1 MRIKKF
7 TLMTLTF
14 VMMSVVAF
22 AQQTEQKALPSL
34 KKQPTLKQQIL
45 QAKRE
50 GKELN
55 KETIAQF
62 KYNKPA
68 ASQIIKKQQRNLSF
82 PVQKLGVAPAKG
94 KASVL
99 QVPGKAKT
107 PRRGGTQSYVYHF
120 ISSAN
125 GWTNIDAD
133 GDGYKWE
140 LSSSSGPDSEAG
152 VMASASY
159 DNTAGALTPDNY
171 LVSPKMKL
179 DGKITFWASGQD
191 ASWAAEH
198 FGVAVSTT
206 GNTSAADF
214 TTIQEWT
221 MTAAPSLAPS
231 ANFGSETGAF
241 RSSRRVQGTWYE
253 YTIDLS
259 SYAGA
264 EGYVAIRHF
273 NCTDNYRLNVDDITL
288 ETSELLGSYDPTVE
302 VMPEKV
308 KLPDGA
314 TVTPYYT
321 IDGTLAVN
329 TSSGWSNYTKKVKNI
344 NVAFVGTD
352 VYIQGLS
359 YWQQESWV
367 KGTLADNVIT
377 VPSGQYVGDG
387 EYLNGMD
394 DSYAWLASYT
404 FTIDAEAGTIACN
417 EYIGESESPTA
428 NSLYAYW
435 MTPVF
440 SLTAPADPRVTPP
453 AGLVTEDWFF
463 AGYFYDGENETPTEK
478 PLKIGFDG
486 KDVYVQGIGYY
497 QPEAWI
503 KGTLSD
509 DGKSITF
516 ASGQYYGT
524 YADTYDMWFAA
535 VDTEFNYLESVTAT
549 YDAENGVIVWP
560 GDAYILENGDAAEVS
575 AYGLCFDVFAI
586 KGAAPAANEMP
597 TGLLTEEWALKAQ
610 RSGDEGFEE
619 YKSTVNV
626 GIAGNDVYV
635 LGLFE
640 GTPDAILKGTLDPAT
655 NKVTFKTGQCMGVSY
670 EIDWNTFSII
680 EVPIYFA
687 GYGENGLEDVV
698 MAYDAAK
705 KTLTMESPLYCF
717 ENGCWLLVNPYDIY
731 ADVVLQ
737 AIPDVAAT
745 PAQPMIY
752 ESKFVDTS
760 YPNISVNIPL
770 EDVDGNPI
778 LSGKLFYRYYYK
790 QGGTEYPL
798 TLTTDLYTELTE
810 DMTVIP
816 YNFSDDWDVY
826 NYRLYL
832 NMPFADWDQIGIQSI
847 YCGGGEEK
855 KSEIFWYDV
864 YQPEDVTITV
874 EPGTEL
880 SQTITDKA
888 AELKPEF
895 KKLGNIT
902 LELAAGDYTFTK
914 ALKVPGSLTINGNG
928 ATITSAG
935 DVNFIELSGTTV
947 YAPKADGTN
956 SDHFAVDN
964 VTIKD
969 VTVKGLKK
977 AIIRDLQKSLL
988 NTLVID
994 NSVIQ
999 VSDGKPSID
1008 FDGKGY
1014 IGKVTI
1020 LKSTLWAPEGN
1031 NKNLAKY
1038 GSRPKNVDEAL
1049 LQEFD
1054 IQNSTLVNMGAN
1066 AALSSGQNFNN
1077 LKQQGTAQNVYTVK
1091 NSIFVNCGKNGQTV
1105 VGLNGGQT
1113 SATPQWD
1120 VTNNSFAWNGVS
1132 TNANEISKA
1141 GQKDGADIV
1150 KRCIEG
1156 VPVFADAANGNFK
1169 LGNCA
1174 QNTAHIGDPR
1184 WLDASLEPAPE
1195 NIVVSVEPGA
1205 NLNDALF
1212 DATTAVNKVPK
1223 NITINLAAGDYT
1235 ITASITSAGNVV
1247 INGNKSTIDA
1257 SALSGAFIVLDG
1269 TEEFAKKADG
1279 SDSDHKLIEAV
1290 TVKGVTITGM
1300 TGAFIKDNQK
1310 TLLEKLTVDNCV
1322 IEMPASNKNFIDF
1335 NGKGY
1340 VGEVKVQNSTIWS
1353 AGMNTGFFAQYG
1365 SRPKNVN
1372 GDLLQVF
1379 DVENSDIINIA
1390 NGKNVCDLKQNGT
1403 AQNVYILKSNMFVD
1417 CGKNGQ
1423 TVVGFNKG
1431 QTSSTPQWD
1440 VTGNTFVWGG
1450 ECTNEA
1456 EVTKAGQKDGE
1467 DIVKNCVDGVPEF
1480 ANAASGDF
1488 TLGASSIHRKYRV
1501 GDPRWFSDKYIF
1513 TTVTDPIDVTVPGK
1527 LGKMDGEAGFTDLY
1541 YFLEYYLKD
1550 SENPVYIKLTLE
1562 PNEIYT
1568 ISQPLNVMTSIE
1580 IAGSDETNAL
1590 IYADALGANPFV
1602 QIHGDWVPTDYTNE
1616 KGFYDNINKVVF
1628 KNLNL
1633 VGMKGQVF
1641 YANKQKYLIS
1651 QMTVDNC
1658 QLRMYR
1664 ASKKTFFDFSGGG
1677 FVEQLTVNNSTLSAD
1692 DATTWA
1698 NGGFF
1703 STQSGTKLSECGAY
1717 QQKFVLTNNTF
1728 YNVSKEKTTST
1739 LRESGKDFMS
1749 FEVLNNIF
1757 VNSGKKGQF
1766 IKGLNAAGDSNNPSW
1781 IVKYNSFQWSTDN
1794 ATYEDTSASEVDNV
1808 KKFELYD
1815 CIEGEV
1821 AFKYNA
1827 NDGEAVPLIFVGNYT
1842 LADCPQKTA
1851 KIGDPRW
1858 LDGGATGIQT
1868 LNADKQGEEGA
1879 WYTIQGVRV
1888 DKPSKGVFIHNGK
1901 KVVVK

>member
-50 GKELN
+50 GKQLN

-68 ASQIIKKQQRNLSF
+68 ASQIIKKQQRNLTL
-82 PVQKLGVAPAKG
+82 PVKKLDVAAATAQQALRRSGGGYP
-94 KASVL
+94 
-99 QVPGKAKT
+99 KT
-107 PRRGGTQSYVYHF
+107 YNF
-120 ISSAN
+120 DDSSMQE
-125 GWTNIDAD
+125 WTTIDAD
-133 GDGYKWE
+133 GDGYTWV
-140 LSSSSGPDSEAG
+140 LGSQTGGIYLVDGASLAGTGHNSSEDF
-152 VMASASY
+152 VTSASY
-159 DNTAGALTPDNY
+159 SNVVGALTPDNY
-171 LVSPKMKL
+171 LVSPKVKL
-179 DGKITFWASGQD
+179 TGSFTFYACGQD
-191 ASWAAEH
+191 ANYAAEV

-206 GNTSAADF
+206 GNTDAADF
-214 TTIQEWT
+214 TMVQSWT
-221 MTAAPSLAPS
+221 MTAAPSLAPAPFAK
-231 ANFGSETGAF
+231 ANQF
-241 RSSRRVQGTWYE
+241 RSSRRAQGTWYK
-253 YTIDLS
+253 YVVDLS
-259 SYAGA
+259 SYGG
-264 EGYVAIRHF
+264 EGYVAIRHYGCSDEF
-273 NCTDNYRLNVDDITL
+273 LLDVDDIT
-288 ETSELLGSYDPTVE
+288 
-302 VMPEKV
+302 
-308 KLPDGA
+308 
-314 TVTPYYT
+314 
-321 IDGTLAVN
+321 ID
-329 TSSGWSNYTKKVKNI
+329 
-344 NVAFVGTD
+344 D
-352 VYIQGLS
+352 VVS
-359 YWQQESWV
+359 
-367 KGTLADNVIT
+367 D
-377 VPSGQYVGDG
+377 
-387 EYLNGMD
+387 
-394 DSYAWLASYT
+394 
-404 FTIDAEAGTIACN
+404 
-417 EYIGESESPTA
+417 
-428 NSLYAYW
+428 
-435 MTPVF
+435 
-440 SLTAPADPRVTPP
+440 TAPVDPRVTPP

-463 AGYFYDGENETPTEK
+463 AGYFYDGQDEYPTEK
-478 PLKIGFDG
+478 ALQVGVDG
-486 KDVYVQGIGYY
+486 KDVYVQGIGNY

-516 ASGQYYGT
+516 ASGQYYGA
-524 YADTYDMWFAA
+524 YANTYDMWFAA
-535 VDTEFNYLESVTAT
+535 ADAEFNYLESITAT
-549 YDAENGVIVWP
+549 YDAENGTITWP
-560 GDAYILENGDAAEVS
+560 ADAYILENGAADEMY
-575 AYGLCFDVFAI
+575 AYGLYFDVLTF
-586 KGAAPAANEMP
+586 KGAAPAVNEMP
-597 TGLLTEEWALKAQ
+597 IGLLTEEWALKAQ

-635 LGLFE
+635 LNMFE
-640 GTPDAILKGTLDPAT
+640 GLSDGIVKGTLDPAT

-670 EIDWNTFSII
+670 EIDWNTYSLI
-680 EVPIYFA
+680 EIPIYFA

-698 MAYDAAK
+698 MSYDTAK

-760 YPNISVNIPL
+760 YPNISVNIPV

-832 NMPFADWDQIGIQSI
+832 NMDFSAWDQIGIQSI

-874 EPGTEL
+874 EPGTDL
-880 SQTITDKA
+880 SQAISNKT
-888 AELKPEF
+888 AEMRAEF
-895 KKLGNIT
+895 KKSANIT
-902 LELAAGDYTFTK
+902 LELAAGDYTFAK

-1014 IGKVTI
+1014 VGKVTI

-1066 AALSSGQNFNN
+1066 ADLSSGQNFNN

-1467 DIVKNCVDGVPEF
+1467 DIVKNCVDDVPEF

-1513 TTVTDPIDVTVPGK
+1513 ATVTDPIDVTVPGK

-1568 ISQPLNVMTSIE
+1568 ISKPLNIMTSIE
-1580 IAGSDETNAL
+1580 ITGSDETNAL

-1677 FVEQLTVNNSTLSAD
+1677 FVEQLTVNKSTLSAD
-1692 DATTWA
+1692 DDTQWQ

-1703 STQSGTKLSECGAY
+1703 STQGGTKLSECGAY

-1728 YNVSKEKTTST
+1728 YNVAKEKTTST

-1766 IKGLNAAGDSNNPSW
+1766 IKGLNAAGDSNDPSW

-1868 LNADKQGEEGA
+1868 LNADKLSEEGA